1 MKVGIVQERRDW
13 QEHSTKEKSMQGAIY
28 KDATGREFIVRFV
41 DHNMNGSWVHYSDQQ
56 GQQYNCL
63 IDAFKERFTKVENTR

>member
-1 MKVGIVQERRDW
+1 
-13 QEHSTKEKSMQGAIY
+13 MQGAVY
-28 KDATGREFIVRFV
+28 KDATGREFTVRFV

-63 IDAFKERFTKVENTR
+63 IDAFKERFTKVENSR

>member
-1 MKVGIVQERRDW
+1 
-13 QEHSTKEKSMQGAIY
+13 MQDAVY
-28 KDATGREFIVRFV
+28 KDATGREFTVRFV

-63 IDAFKERFTKVENTR
+63 IDAFKERFTKVENTRR

>member
-1 MKVGIVQERRDW
+1 
-13 QEHSTKEKSMQGAIY
+13 MQDAVY
-28 KDATGREFIVRFV
+28 KDATGREFVVRFV

-63 IDAFKERFTKVENTR
+63 IDAFKERFVKVENTQR